1 MALMRGERVVAEE
14 QKGML
19 PGVAGI
25 CMWMLVVATVG
36 VFGVVRGAYGVQA
49 RYVVLP
55 VCTMIVIGV
64 FGLLR
69 LKRWGWAM
77 VLAGTLLLSFGYG
90 YMATSMKLPGLWVMS
105 LLNLCFFL
113 YLSRTEGRERM
124 RILLHRIRPRARPAA
139 S

>member
-1 MALMRGERVVAEE
+1 
-14 QKGML
+14 ML

-25 CMWMLVVATVG
+25 CVWMLIVATVG
-36 VFGVVRGAYGVQA
+36 VVGAMNGVYRGNA

-55 VCTMIVIGV
+55 VCTMIVAGV

-69 LKRWGWAM
+69 LRRWGWAV

-90 YMATSMKLPGLWVMS
+90 YMARAAGHPGLWVMS

-113 YLSRTEGRERM
+113 YLSRPEVRERM
-124 RILLHRIRPRARPAA
+124 RM
-139 S
+139 

>member
-1 MALMRGERVVAEE
+1 MKVEDQG
-14 QKGML
+14 GML
-19 PGVAGI
+19 LGVAGI

-36 VFGVVRGAYGVQA
+36 VFGALRGVYAGHA

-55 VCTMIVIGV
+55 VCTMIVVGV

-69 LKRWGWAM
+69 MRRWGWAM

-90 YMATSMKLPGLWVMS
+90 YMARALGAPGFWVMA

-113 YLSRTEGRERM
+113 YLSRPEVRERM
-124 RILLHRIRPRARPAA
+124 RI
-139 S
+139 

>member
-1 MALMRGERVVAEE
+1 MMSERRDGVTG
-14 QKGML
+14 QML

-25 CMWMLVVATVG
+25 ALWMLLVAMVG
-36 VFGVVRGAYGVQA
+36 VFGALRGVYAGHA

-55 VCTMIVIGV
+55 VCTMIVVGV

-69 LKRWGWAM
+69 MRRWGWAM

-90 YMATSMKLPGLWVMS
+90 YMATLLKAPGFWVMS

-113 YLSRTEGRERM
+113 YLSRTEVRERM
-124 RILLHRIRPRARPAA
+124 RI
-139 S
+139 

>member
-1 MALMRGERVVAEE
+1 MAGNTDEKARTMAFLKGERIVAGE

-36 VFGVVRGAYGVQA
+36 VFGALNGVYAGHA
-49 RYVVLP
+49 RFVVLP

-90 YMATSMKLPGLWVMS
+90 FMATTMRQPGFWVMS

-113 YLSRTEGRERM
+113 YLSRTEVRERM
-124 RILLHRIRPRARPAA
+124 RI
-139 S
+139 

>member
-1 MALMRGERVVAEE
+1 MAFIKGERIVADE

-25 CMWMLVVATVG
+25 AMWMLVVATVG
-36 VFGVVRGAYGVQA
+36 VFGAINGVYVGHA

-55 VCTMIVIGV
+55 VCTMIVVGV

-90 YMATSMKLPGLWVMS
+90 FMATTLKQPGFWVMS

-113 YLSRTEGRERM
+113 YLSRTEVRERM
-124 RILLHRIRPRARPAA
+124 RI
-139 S
+139 

>member
-1 MALMRGERVVAEE
+1 MKAGEET
-14 QKGML
+14 GML

-36 VFGVVRGAYGVQA
+36 VFGALRGVYTGHS

-55 VCTMIVIGV
+55 VCTMIVVGV

-69 LKRWGWAM
+69 LRRWGWAV

-90 YMATSMKLPGLWVMS
+90 YIARTQGTPALWVMS

-113 YLSRTEGRERM
+113 YLVRPEVRERM
-124 RILLHRIRPRARPAA
+124 RI
-139 S
+139 

>member
-1 MALMRGERVVAEE
+1 MALVRGERVVADE
-14 QKGML
+14 QRGML

-36 VFGVVRGAYGVQA
+36 VFGAVRGVYTGHA

-69 LKRWGWAM
+69 LRRWGWAM

-113 YLSRTEGRERM
+113 YLSRPEVRERM
-124 RILLHRIRPRARPAA
+124 LI
-139 S
+139 

>member
-14 QKGML
+14 QTGML

-36 VFGVVRGAYGVQA
+36 VFGALKGVYAGHA

-69 LKRWGWAM
+69 LRRWGWAM

-113 YLSRTEGRERM
+113 YLSRPEVRERM
-124 RILLHRIRPRARPAA
+124 RN
-139 S
+139 

>member
-1 MALMRGERVVAEE
+1 MGMNGERDEQVVVG
-14 QKGML
+14 QLL

-25 CMWMLVVATVG
+25 ALWMLVVAMVG
-36 VFGVVRGAYGVQA
+36 VFGALRGIYVGHA

-55 VCTMIVIGV
+55 VCTMIVAGV

-69 LKRWGWAM
+69 MRRWGWAM

-90 YMATSMKLPGLWVMS
+90 YMASSLKAPGFWVMA

-113 YLSRTEGRERM
+113 YLSRTEVRERL
-124 RILLHRIRPRARPAA
+124 RI
-139 S
+139 

>member
-1 MALMRGERVVAEE
+1 MKAEE
-14 QKGML
+14 QGGML

-36 VFGVVRGAYGVQA
+36 VFGALRGVYAGHA

-55 VCTMIVIGV
+55 ICTMIVIGV

-69 LKRWGWAM
+69 MRRWGWAM

-90 YMATSMKLPGLWVMS
+90 YMARTMGAPGFWVMA

-113 YLSRTEGRERM
+113 YLSRPEVRERM
-124 RILLHRIRPRARPAA
+124 RM
-139 S
+139 